1 MKKKI
6 FRMFAA
12 AALLLGSAG
21 MFSSCQGLVDA
32 VFGVEDKPAQQQPA
46 TTPTVDIAAMEQ
58 ELVGL
63 WWEEYEYAGE
73 TEDGEPFNRVLLAM
87 SFDEDHTGCI
97 YLGVFVDNTEGEP
110 LAIYGGYEDSGFA
123 WKLLEDGTLQLS
135 DPYTGET
142 YALTRA
148 AGDSY
153 GKNMTNVSSAKS
165 VYSNGNVTLTN
176 GGNSVTLK
184 KASEERDQEIE
195 QKLSTTIKSNVS
207 IKSGGKAP
215 ANFSE
220 DDIR

>member
-176 GGNSVTLK
+176 GGNSVTLE
-184 KASEERDQEIE
+184 KASEERAQEIE

>member
-21 MFSSCQGLVDA
+21 MFSSCQGFIDA
-32 VFGVEDKPAQQQPA
+32 VLGTEDKPAQQQPA

-184 KASEERDQEIE
+184 KASEERAQEIE

>member
-87 SFDEDHTGCI
+87 SFDEDHNGCI

-153 GKNMTNVSSAKS
+153 GKNMTDVSSTKPVFTNGS
-165 VYSNGNVTLTN
+165 VGVTN
-176 GGNSVTLK
+176 GGNSVTLE
-184 KASEERDQEIE
+184 KASETKAQEIE

>member
-1 MKKKI
+1 MKNKI

-12 AALLLGSAG
+12 AVLLLGSAG
-21 MFSSCQGLVDA
+21 MFSSCQGFIDA
-32 VFGVEDKPAQQQPA
+32 VLGTEDKPAQQQPA

-58 ELVGL
+58 ELIGL
-63 WWEEYEYAGE
+63 WWEEYDYSGV
-73 TEDGEPFNRVLLAM
+73 TEDGETFNRVLLAM

-97 YLGVFVDNTEGEP
+97 YMGVYDGDTDGEP

-142 YALTRA
+142 YALTRGD
-148 AGDSY
+148 GDSY

-165 VYSNGNVTLTN
+165 GFTNGSVTVTN

-184 KASEERDQEIE
+184 KASEERADEIV
-195 QKLSTTIKSNVS
+195 QKLSTNIKSNVS
-207 IKSGGKAP
+207 LKSGGKAP